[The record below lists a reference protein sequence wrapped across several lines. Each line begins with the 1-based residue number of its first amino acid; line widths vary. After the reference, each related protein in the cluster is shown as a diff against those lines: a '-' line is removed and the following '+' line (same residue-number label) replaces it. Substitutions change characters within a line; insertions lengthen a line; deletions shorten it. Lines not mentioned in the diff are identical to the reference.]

1 VDARVSLER
10 LEADGTVEWA
20 QGGGKS
26 LSPFEASCYR
36 MTQVILALV
45 AVAEQAQVL
54 TSGIRRWNEEVQGVI
69 GRQPDYR
76 WPALDEAESALAE
89 LEAL

>member
-1 VDARVSLER
+1 MKLSEVKAEAER
-10 LEADGTVEWA
+10 ALKYKRQCDCGRDD
-20 QGGGKS
+20 QRK
-26 LSPFEASCYR
+26 
-36 MTQVILALV
+36 ILALV